1 MKQWHV
7 IVLAVFGA
15 GLVVGL
21 MLVLHA
27 ARGPTWEGRTV
38 QSWVEDFRLI
48 GGDGHKRAVG
58 AIRAMGTNS
67 IPALVELLCAEDSGF
82 KSSAKAWLPSTLLPK
97 SAGIADSVHHWRA
110 QTGLEALG
118 PLAVPAMLEL
128 LRDTNVAA
136 RAKAVLM
143 TIGADGLPALI
154 PALSS
159 GDHRIRVDA
168 IRAVGWLRH
177 EAEAAVPSL
186 LVALKDEDKEIRE
199 ASATALHFISPD
211 AARQAG
217 LRWERT
223 VTKRMP
229 SGRLESQVIFDWSE
243 TSSPPR
249 SVPAPH

>member
-1 MKQWHV
+1 MKQWQV
-7 IVLAVFGA
+7 IVLAGLGA

-27 ARGPTWEGRTV
+27 ARGPTWEGRNV
-38 QSWVEDFRLI
+38 RSWVEDFRLI

-58 AIRAMGTNS
+58 AIRAMGTDS
-67 IPALVELLCAEDSGF
+67 IPALVDLLCAEGEAPGF
-82 KSSAKAWLPSTLLPK
+82 KSALKAWLPSTLLPK
-97 SAGIADSVHHWRA
+97 SDYIAASVHHWRA

-128 LRDTNVAA
+128 LRDTNVAV
-136 RAKAVLM
+136 RAMEVLM

-159 GDHRIRVDA
+159 GDHHIRVDA

-186 LVALKDEDKEIRE
+186 LVALKR
-199 ASATALHFISPD
+199 
-211 AARQAG
+211 
-217 LRWERT
+217 
-223 VTKRMP
+223 
-229 SGRLESQVIFDWSE
+229 
-243 TSSPPR
+243 
-249 SVPAPH
+249 